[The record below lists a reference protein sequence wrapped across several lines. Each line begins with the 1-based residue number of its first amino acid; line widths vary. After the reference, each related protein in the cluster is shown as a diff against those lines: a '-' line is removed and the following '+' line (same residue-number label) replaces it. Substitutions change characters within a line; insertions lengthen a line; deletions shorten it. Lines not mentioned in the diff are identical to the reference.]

1 MSWIGRVIAYV
12 TERQAG
18 DKAAEELITALIASG
33 TAVAERMA
41 RATDTPGNR
50 EAAAHIIGIE
60 RWGARRLRTAL
71 GDVALNDEYDAYR
84 PDGEHDMATLA
95 ATFAEAREQTLA
107 LAQQAANLPP
117 SVTARH
123 NDLGDLSVKGWL
135 VYLESHATREL
146 RRLRD

>member
-1 MSWIGRVIAYV
+1 MSWIGSAIAYV
-12 TERQAG
+12 TERQAVG
-18 DKAAEELITALIASG
+18 KTAEELIEKLTASG

-50 EAAAHIIGIE
+50 DAAAHIIGIE

-84 PDGEHDMATLA
+84 PAVDINVVAMAKA
-95 ATFAEAREQTLA
+95 FAEAREQTIA

-123 NDLGDLSVKGWL
+123 NDLGELSVKGWL
-135 VYLESHATREL
+135 VYLESHATRDL
-146 RRLRD
+146 RRLRQ